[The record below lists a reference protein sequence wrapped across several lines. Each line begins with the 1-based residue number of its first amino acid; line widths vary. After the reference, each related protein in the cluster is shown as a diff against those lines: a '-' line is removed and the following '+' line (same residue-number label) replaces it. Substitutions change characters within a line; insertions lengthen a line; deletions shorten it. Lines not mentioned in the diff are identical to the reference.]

1 MEVNFYR
8 AALLA
13 VTIFFVGCDEAPKPA
28 QTTQPATVL
37 EGKTMGTFWRVSA
50 VGVDAKRA
58 GELQAKIQAQ
68 LDADDQLLST
78 YKNDS
83 ALMRFNLS
91 KSLSPWPVND
101 AMADIV
107 TSALRI
113 GAKTG
118 GAMDITVG
126 PLVNLWGFGPDQ
138 QPVHIPTQAQIDVA
152 KAQTGLSHLKVV
164 NEAHRNYLQ

>member
-1 MEVNFYR
+1 MEMKFYR
-8 AALLA
+8 AALLT

-28 QTTQPATVL
+28 QTTVPATVL

-58 GELQAKIQAQ
+58 AELQVKIQTQ

-91 KSLSPWPVND
+91 NSLSPWPVN
-101 AMADIV
+101 
-107 TSALRI
+107 
-113 GAKTG
+113 
-118 GAMDITVG
+118 
-126 PLVNLWGFGPDQ
+126 
-138 QPVHIPTQAQIDVA
+138 
-152 KAQTGLSHLKVV
+152 
-164 NEAHRNYLQ
+164 